1 MKEDTEE
8 LKLLKR
14 YMGDIVCSVKGE
26 PLNYIEYANSLHKN
40 LPYTL
45 ETQNGSEDVEF
56 LNLNINENEDK
67 KLSCHWYQ
75 KLTDTGIIL
84 NHSKTPPKMDK
95 ILKRL
100 KALTK
105 RSLY

>member
-8 LKLLKR
+8 LKLFKR
-14 YMGDIVCSVKGE
+14 YVDDIVCTVKGK
-26 PLNYIEYANSLHKN
+26 PLNYIEYTQSLHKH
-40 LPYTL
+40 LPYAL
-45 ETQNGSEDVEF
+45 ETPNGGEDVQF
-56 LNLNINENEDK
+56 LDLNINENEDK

-75 KLTDTGIIL
+75 KLTDSGIIL
-84 NHSKTPPKMDK
+84 NHSKTPPKVDE